1 MLQVETAE
9 VKGVVL
15 EDFWTEVESAEVKSV
30 ALEDFWTEV
39 ESDVVGSFLASDTS
53 DFGAVGVDC
62 VLAPEMKECEAE
74 IAAIF
79 LAKNLMGG
87 FLV

>member
-1 MLQVETAE
+1 M
-9 VKGVVL
+9 
-15 EDFWTEVESAEVKSV
+15 
-30 ALEDFWTEV
+30 
-39 ESDVVGSFLASDTS
+39 ASDPS

-79 LAKNLMGG
+79 LAKKI
-87 FLV
+87 